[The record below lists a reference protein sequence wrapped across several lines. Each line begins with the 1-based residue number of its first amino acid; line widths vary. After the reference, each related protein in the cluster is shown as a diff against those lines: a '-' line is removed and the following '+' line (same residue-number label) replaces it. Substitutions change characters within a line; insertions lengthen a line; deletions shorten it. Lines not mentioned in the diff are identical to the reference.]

1 MREYGFSLTH
11 ILPFNTFATMGVFN
25 DPLCKMRSRDSFFEN
40 FTAIFGMCSLE
51 VPLLTQKL
59 FLIYSESFSYH
70 KIFLKHLKNLL
81 KNKMASGVHKYSA
94 YEAAAF
100 ILASDSESNDAF
112 DDEST
117 LESSISYDSEEE
129 PCFPGMEV
137 DEKQKK
143 EQQVCFKNYF
153 SFGTCKSFD
162 VSSLF

>member
-1 MREYGFSLTH
+1 
-11 ILPFNTFATMGVFN
+11 
-25 DPLCKMRSRDSFFEN
+25 
-40 FTAIFGMCSLE
+40 
-51 VPLLTQKL
+51 
-59 FLIYSESFSYH
+59 
-70 KIFLKHLKNLL
+70 
-81 KNKMASGVHKYSA
+81 MASGVHKYSA

-112 DDEST
+112 DDESFESN

-129 PCFPGMEV
+129 PCFPGMKV

-153 SFGTCKSFD
+153 FFRTCKSFD